1 MVDHGAFG
9 LAPKRLRYGFS
20 RFPEFM
26 EIPSLIELQKQ
37 SYDDFLQK
45 DVPWNQRKREGLQ
58 SALMSFFPIQDF
70 SERAQLDLDYYVVE
84 PCKFDIDEVRQKGLT
99 YASSLKVH
107 LRLTLFETIEGR
119 QEVKEVKEQD
129 TYLGD
134 VPIMTPEGT
143 FIINGVERV
152 VVSQIQRSPG
162 VFFDKDSSTHGVKNY
177 VARVIPFQGA
187 WIDFEFSPK
196 DLLYVRIDR
205 KRKFLATTLMMALAS
220 DNKADEDDQDPWLI
234 PGMSRSEILHRFY
247 EVERW
252 VFNNGEWVCDFN
264 PKGWHNVILTQD
276 LVDADSGEVV
286 VRMGERLTQRV
297 LSSLQK
303 RQVKSIRAEITQIIG
318 RCLATDLFS
327 SDTGERL
334 GQAGEEITKE
344 LLEKILHNF
353 CAELQVLSLDHISNS
368 APLCN
373 TLLADK
379 NVSRKDALEEIY
391 SILRPGENATLEIMY
406 TFFQNLFFNPE
417 RYSLAEV
424 GRLKMNARLSRLTS
438 SLNQTCLCKEDFI
451 EIIRYLLELKDG
463 KGFIDDIDSLGNRRV
478 RSVGELLE
486 AQYRSGLLRMQ
497 RGIRERMNAIDLDQA
512 MPNDFV
518 NARAISSVIKE
529 FFGTSQLSQFMD
541 QTNPL
546 SSVNHKRRLSALGP
560 GGLTKER
567 AGIDVRDVNPSQHG
581 RICPVETPEGGNIG
595 LINSMAVY
603 ARVNKYGFLETP
615 YRRVIDGR
623 VTQDVVYVSVMEE
636 EDAYVAQPDADLDE
650 HGYLKGP
657 LVRTRKAGE
666 YVLVPVKDVNFI
678 DVSPKQIVSVAAALI
693 PFLENN
699 DANRALMGSNMQR
712 QAVPLMKS
720 QAPLIGTGLEALVAR
735 DSGAIIHAKRSGIVD
750 SVDARRI
757 VIIPDT
763 QEEDSLIDIYK
774 LTKFRRS
781 NSGTCIHQKPVVMV
795 GQKVMEGSIIA
806 DGCAMDQGELALG
819 SNVLVAFMPWYG
831 YGFEDSII
839 ISNRLIKED
848 AFTTLHIEELEVIV
862 RDTKL
867 GAEEITIDVPGVP
880 EEMLARLDQSG
891 IIHIGREV
899 EPGDILVGKVS
910 PRAETTLSSEEKL
923 LRAIFAD
930 KASDVKDSS
939 LRVPSGMRGVVCD
952 VQIFCRA
959 GVEKDERALI
969 IEQQKISR
977 LIQEKDVEKELLER
991 IMKKNTQDLIFK
1003 YQNRLGIEKCLWTPE
1018 IEAGRWR
1025 KFSLDPRSPE
1035 GEQLELL
1042 RKKYTENVKELEEQ
1056 CEQKV
1061 GRVSRGDELPAGV
1074 LKIVKV
1080 FLAVKRK
1087 LQPGDKMA
1095 GRHGNKGVVSVIVP
1109 QEDMP
1114 YLEDGTPVDVVLNS
1128 LGLPSRMNVGQT
1140 LETHLGWA
1148 SLNFGK
1154 KVNEFLKQAVFMT
1167 PSEGELHLKNG
1178 LCEVYKKQDLV
1189 QKIQE
1194 MPLES
1199 LMKLA
1204 DGTRKGMPMA
1214 TPVFEGAKVSDIEEL
1229 FQSLGLHSSGQER
1242 LYDGKT
1248 GEPFDRPVT
1257 VGIMYMLKLDHLV
1270 DDKIHARSVGP
1281 YGLVTQQPLGGKSQ
1295 FGGQRFGEMEV
1306 WALQAYGA
1314 AKILAEMITVKSD
1327 DLEGR
1332 MAMFKSIIKNME
1344 SSVSTLPESFN
1355 VLVKELRTLCLNV
1368 EYVQKDV
1375 IGCSAA

>member
-9 LAPKRLRYGFS
+9 LAPKRLRYSFS

-26 EIPSLIELQKQ
+26 EIPSLIELQRQ

-45 DVPWNQRKREGLQ
+45 DTPWNQRKREGLQ
-58 SALMSFFPIQDF
+58 GALMSFFPIQDF
-70 SERAQLDLDYYVVE
+70 SERTQLDLDYYTLE
-84 PCKFDIDEVRQKGLT
+84 PCKFDLDEVRQKGLT

-107 LRLTLFETIEGR
+107 LRLTLFEVVDGIR
-119 QEVKEVKEQD
+119 QIKEVREQD

-134 VPIMTPEGT
+134 IPIMTPEGT
-143 FIINGVERV
+143 FVINGVERV

-162 VFFDKDSSTHGVKNY
+162 VFFDKDSGPHGVKSY
-177 VARVIPFQGA
+177 AARIIPFQGA

-196 DLLYVRIDR
+196 DVLYVRIDR
-205 KRKFLATTLMMALAS
+205 KRKFLATTLMMALES
-220 DNKADEDDQDPWLI
+220 DQEGNEEQVPWLRH
-234 PGMSRSEILHRFY
+234 GMSRGEILYRFY

-252 VFNNGEWVCDFN
+252 VLQEGEWICDFN
-264 PKGWHNVILTQD
+264 PKGWHNVVLTQD
-276 LVDADSGEVV
+276 LIDADSGENVARV
-286 VRMGERLTQRV
+286 GERLTQRF
-297 LSSLQK
+297 LSRLKTRNIK
-303 RQVKSIRAEITQIIG
+303 RVRADISQVIG
-318 RCLATDLFS
+318 RCLASDLFS
-327 SDTGERL
+327 LETGEVF

-344 LLEKILHNF
+344 LLEKF
-353 CAELQVLSLDHISNS
+353 LQTSCTEIHVLSMDNVSSS

-379 NVSRKDALEEIY
+379 NTSRKEALEEIY
-391 SILRPGENATLEIMY
+391 SILRPGEHSTLEVMY
-406 TFFQNLFFNPE
+406 TFFHNLFFNSE

-424 GRLKMNARLSRLTS
+424 GRLKMNSRLPKLS
-438 SLNQTCLCKEDFI
+438 SPLSQTCLCKEDFI
-451 EIIRYLLELKDG
+451 EIIRCLLDLKEG
-463 KGFIDDIDSLGNRRV
+463 KGFVDDIDSLGNRRV

-497 RGIRERMNAIDLDQA
+497 RGIRERMNAVDLEYA

-560 GGLTKER
+560 GGLSKER
-567 AGIDVRDVNPSQHG
+567 AGIDVRDVNPTQHG

-615 YRRVIDGR
+615 YRRVVDGR

-636 EDAYVAQPDADLDE
+636 ENAHVAQPDAEVDE
-650 HGYLKGP
+650 NGYLKGN

-666 YVLVPVKDVNFI
+666 YVLVPAKEVNFI

-720 QAPLIGTGLEALVAR
+720 QAPLVGTGLEALVAR

-750 SVDARRI
+750 NVDARCI
-757 VIIPDT
+757 VVIPDK
-763 QEEDSLIDIYK
+763 QEEGALVDIYK
-774 LTKFRRS
+774 LIKFRRS
-781 NSGTCIHQKPVVMV
+781 NSGTCIHQKPVVRV
-795 GQKVMEGSIIA
+795 GQRVMEGSIIA

-819 SNVLVAFMPWYG
+819 SNALVAFMPWYG

-839 ISNRLIKED
+839 ISDRLIKED
-848 AFTTLHIEELEVIV
+848 TFTTLHIEELEVVV

-867 GAEEITIDVPGVP
+867 GAEEITLDVPGVP
-880 EEMLARLDQSG
+880 EEMLLRLDQSG

-923 LRAIFAD
+923 LRAIFSD

-939 LRVPSGMRGVVCD
+939 LRVPSGMRGVVSD
-952 VQIFCRA
+952 VQIFSRA

-969 IEQQKISR
+969 IEQQKIDR
-977 LIQEKDVEKELLER
+977 LIREKDIEKNILER
-991 IMKKNTQDLIFK
+991 IMKTSTYALVLA
-1003 YQNRLGIEKCLWTPE
+1003 YQKRLSLEKTLWTE
-1018 IEAGRWR
+1018 AIESGGWR
-1025 KFSLDPRSPE
+1025 TFYLDPKSPE
-1035 GEQLELL
+1035 GEQLQTLRDKYAENIRELD
-1042 RKKYTENVKELEEQ
+1042 TM
-1056 CEQKV
+1056 CEQKIH
-1061 GRVSRGDELPAGV
+1061 RVSRGDELPAGV

-1114 YLEDGTPVDVVLNS
+1114 YLEDGTPVDIVLNS

-1154 KVNEFLKQAVFMT
+1154 KVEKLLKQVVSMS
-1167 PSEGELHLKNG
+1167 PLEGEAHLRSG
-1178 LCEVYKKQDLV
+1178 LAEVYQKPDLV
-1189 QKIQE
+1189 HKIQE
-1194 MPLES
+1194 MSVES
-1199 LMKLA
+1199 LIKLA
-1204 DGTRKGMPMA
+1204 HDTCKGMPMA
-1214 TPVFEGAKVSDIEEL
+1214 TPVFEGAKVADIERLFREL
-1229 FQSLGLHSSGQER
+1229 GVHMSGQER
-1242 LYDGKT
+1242 LYDGTT
-1248 GEPFDRPVT
+1248 GEPFHRPVT
-1257 VGIMYMLKLDHLV
+1257 VGVMYMLKLDHLV

-1314 AKILAEMITVKSD
+1314 AKILLEMITVKSD
-1327 DLEGR
+1327 DLDGR

-1368 EYVQKDV
+1368 EYVQKNE
-1375 IGCSAA
+1375 IIRAAV